1 MDINILPGANSAASA
16 LQAEK
21 VRMEVISQNIA
32 NASTTSTPAGGP
44 YQRQV
49 VRFETIMEDQFNL
62 NSAVREVRVAGI
74 ENDQRPFR
82 LVYQPGHPDADQ
94 KTGMVKYPNVSVHEE
109 MADLIASSRPVEAN
123 RASIRTAR
131 TSGVRSGTKFA
142 ASIHTFNAP
151 DPTRSC
157 TRKKLSAPPILPARV
172 ISTAM
177 TMPACSAAAH
187 ATPSPSHKP
196 ACTAWSSTCPSG

>member
-32 NASTTSTPAGGP
+32 NASTPSTPAGGP

-62 NSAVREVRVAGI
+62 SSAVREVRVAGI
-74 ENDQRPFR
+74 ENDARPFR
-82 LVYQPGHPDADQ
+82 LVYQPGHPDADE

-109 MADLIASSRPVEAN
+109 MADLIASSRTIEAN
-123 RASIRTAR
+123 LAIIRNAR
-131 TSGVRSGTKFA
+131 QMAMQTLAIG
-142 ASIHTFNAP
+142 
-151 DPTRSC
+151 
-157 TRKKLSAPPILPARV
+157 KK
-172 ISTAM
+172 
-177 TMPACSAAAH
+177 
-187 ATPSPSHKP
+187 
-196 ACTAWSSTCPSG
+196 